1 MADTQQPQR
10 SLWLQVL
17 WKPEFRSTREKV
29 VYCSVSHGL
38 VLLFL
43 FLVIYMEWLGSVL
56 FAVAFAAGVLILH
69 AAVLVVWLTWG
80 RERFPPQSSDESPAS

>member
-17 WKPEFRSTREKV
+17 WKPEFRSTSEKV
-29 VYCSVSHGL
+29 VYYSVTHGL
-38 VLLFL
+38 ILLFL
-43 FLVIYMEWLGSVL
+43 AIYMEWLGSVL

-69 AAVLVVWLTWG
+69 AAVLVVWLSWG
-80 RERFPPQSSDESPAS
+80 RERFPLQSPDGSAAA